1 MIIDWKKIAWEIYEK
16 LKEQISKMDRKPSL
30 GVILVWNNPSSEKYV
45 EQKKKWA
52 EFVGMNFALYRFE
65 TNISEKELLEEVE
78 KLNND
83 TNTSGFIV
91 QLPLPDSI
99 DDKKIINAIN
109 PTKDVDWFHPINQG
123 KILIWDNSWLAPCT
137 PSGIMEI
144 FSHYDINL
152 SGKIVTVIWKSNI
165 VWKPITAMLINA
177 WATVISCNSKT
188 PDISKFTSISDI
200 IISATGQAWI
210 IKQEMVKDWVI
221 LIDVWFN
228 YIDWKIYWDMDFEN
242 LKDKTSMI
250 TPVPG
255 WVGAM
260 TVAVLLKNTLK
271 AAK

>member
-1 MIIDWKKIAWEIYEK
+1 MIIDWKKIAAEIYEM
-16 LKEQISKMDRKPSL
+16 LKEQISKMEKKPSF

-52 EFVGMNFALYRFE
+52 EFVWIGFNLYRFE
-65 TNISEKELLEEVE
+65 TSISENELLAEVE
-78 KLNND
+78 TLNNNSD
-83 TNTSGFIV
+83 ISWFIV
-91 QLPLPDSI
+91 QLPLPNHI

-144 FSHYDINL
+144 FAHYDINL
-152 SGKIVTVIWKSNI
+152 PWKIVTVIGKSNI

-188 PDISKFTSISDI
+188 RDISKFTLDSDI
-200 IISATGQAWI
+200 VISATWVPKI
-210 IKQEMVKDWVI
+210 IKQEMIKDWAI

-228 YIDWKIYWDMDFEN
+228 YIDGKIYWDMDFEN
-242 LKDKTSMI
+242 LKEKASMI

-271 AAK
+271 TAK